1 MIIDAK
7 DMHYTEL
14 ARLVRDSGYPEIKI
28 ENCCGQRYIA
38 AGVKGKKIHI
48 EGTPGNALGAYLD
61 GSEINVRGSAQDA
74 TADTMNKG
82 VIRVFGN
89 CGDGAGYGM
98 RGGKLF
104 IKGDVGY
111 RAGIHMKAYQDAVPV
126 IVVGGKTGSFLGE
139 YQAGGLIV
147 VLGMTENDRPITGD
161 FCGTGMHGGK
171 IVLKTSEVPP
181 GLPAQVNARLAT
193 QEDMDEIAPH
203 IKEFCGIFGV
213 NEEEA
218 LLGDFVVL
226 VPNTANPYKS
236 HYTHH

>member
-14 ARLVRDSGYPEIKI
+14 AKLVRDCEEPSITI
-28 ENCCGQRYIA
+28 RNCCGQRYIA
-38 AGVKGKKIHI
+38 AGVRGKKIDI

-61 GSEINVRGSAQDA
+61 GCEINVFGSAQDA
-74 TADTMNKG
+74 TGDTMNKG
-82 VIRVFGN
+82 TIRVYGN

-98 RGGKLF
+98 RGGKMF

-111 RAGIHMKAYQDAVPV
+111 RAGIHMKAYKDAVPV

-147 VLGMTENDRPITGD
+147 VLGLTEDDRPVTGE

-171 IVLKTSEVPP
+171 IALRTSEIPA
-181 GLPAQVNARLAT
+181 GLPPQVNARRAT
-193 QEDMDEIAPH
+193 QEDMEEITPFVR
-203 IKEFCGIFGV
+203 EFCETFGV
-213 NEEEA
+213 PESAA
-218 LLGDFVVL
+218 LSGGFMVL
-226 VPNTANPYKS
+226 TPNTANPYKS